1 MVLNLKGMAS
11 IFILIVAFLLTG
23 MSYEVDEQATVDV
36 ATKTEAVQY
45 VEPGV
50 KLESSHLEVPL
61 CGCPHIIMS
70 CGCVRL

>member
-1 MVLNLKGMAS
+1 MAS

-50 KLESSHLEVPL
+50 QFESDKIDVPL

-70 CGCVRL
+70 CGCVPL